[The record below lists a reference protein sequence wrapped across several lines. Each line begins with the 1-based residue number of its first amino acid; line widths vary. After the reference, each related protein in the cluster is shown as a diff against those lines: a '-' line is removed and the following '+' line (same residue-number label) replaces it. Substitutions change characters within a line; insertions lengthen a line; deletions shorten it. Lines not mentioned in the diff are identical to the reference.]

1 MDIKEAKM
9 TVRRKRVVTKKVII
23 PPQRPLLNL
32 QPHPS
37 GRPIKEDRYVRF
49 SLPRV
54 PWDQPLTPSLRRG
67 TRTEAIGFHHS
78 YSEIEELEDFDDK
91 IS

>member
-1 MDIKEAKM
+1 MGFKEAAM
-9 TVRRKRVVTKKVII
+9 TAVRKKIVRKIAHKVVI

-78 YSEIEELEDFDDK
+78 YSEIEELEDDFE
-91 IS
+91 